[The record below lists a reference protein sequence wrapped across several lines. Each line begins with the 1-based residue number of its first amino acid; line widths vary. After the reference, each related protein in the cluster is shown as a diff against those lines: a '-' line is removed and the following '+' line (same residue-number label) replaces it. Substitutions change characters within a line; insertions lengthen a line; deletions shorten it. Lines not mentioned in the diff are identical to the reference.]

1 MADPELVL
9 GGAPIA
15 GGGCLPNI
23 LVIFSR
29 KPFEIKEILV
39 CRGGTCRVHP
49 PKSAT
54 VVCFYKRGIL
64 YIIISHVSDD
74 DRMFTWHFHEPACV
88 IVTHLDFISFSKHRK

>member
-1 MADPELVL
+1 M
-9 GGAPIA
+9 
-15 GGGCLPNI
+15 
-23 LVIFSR
+23 
-29 KPFEIKEILV
+29 
-39 CRGGTCRVHP
+39 HP

-88 IVTHLDFISFSKHRK
+88 IVTHLIFVLLKVKIKNHKKMFEI

>member
-1 MADPELVL
+1 MVDPELLL
-9 GGAPIA
+9 GGGTNRW
-15 GGGCLPNI
+15 GGYLPNI
-23 LVIFSR
+23 LVIFSE

-39 CRGGTCRVHP
+39 CRGGTCQVYP

-64 YIIISHVSDD
+64 YSIISHVSED

-88 IVTHLDFISFSKHRK
+88 IVTHLNF